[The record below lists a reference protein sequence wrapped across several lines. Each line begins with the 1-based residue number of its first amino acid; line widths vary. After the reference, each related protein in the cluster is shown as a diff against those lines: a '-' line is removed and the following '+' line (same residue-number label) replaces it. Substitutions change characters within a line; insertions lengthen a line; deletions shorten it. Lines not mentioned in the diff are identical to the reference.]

1 MTTMWIDSFTRS
13 VHARESGSSEVWIM
27 THLFWS
33 IAIVGVVLV
42 GEAAW
47 AELREHLA
55 RRDAARRGRTFT
67 ARYGLPWR

>member
-1 MTTMWIDSFTRS
+1 
-13 VHARESGSSEVWIM
+13 M

-33 IAIVGVVLV
+33 IAVVGIVLV

-47 AELREHLA
+47 VELREYVA
-55 RRDAARRGRTFT
+55 RREAARRGRTLT